1 MMKMSAKSKSAILVG
16 MQTVCILTLLV
27 KITAL
32 HSDLWAIIVS
42 FIGILLG
49 FWAILIMKLDN
60 VNVTPDVKANARLVM
75 SGPYK
80 VIRHPM
86 YSAVLL
92 TFFPFVLDRPS
103 TFLVIVFMTLL
114 TTLVIKLNYEEQ
126 LLCNHFKEYA
136 VYSKHTW
143 RLIPFIY

>member
-1 MMKMSAKSKSAILVG
+1 MKMSAKYKSAILVG
-16 MQTVCILTLLV
+16 MQMVCILFLLV
-27 KITAL
+27 KIPAL
-32 HSDLWAIIVS
+32 HSDLWALIVS

-49 FWAILIMKLDN
+49 FWAIVTMKLDN
-60 VNVTPDVKANARLVM
+60 LSVIPDVKQDARLVM
-75 SGPYK
+75 KGPYK

-92 TFFPFVLDRPS
+92 TFFPFVIDRPS
-103 TFLVIVFMTLL
+103 TFLVVFFSLLLATLL
-114 TTLVIKLNYEEQ
+114 IKLNYEEK
-126 LLCNHFKEYA
+126 LLRNHFRDYD